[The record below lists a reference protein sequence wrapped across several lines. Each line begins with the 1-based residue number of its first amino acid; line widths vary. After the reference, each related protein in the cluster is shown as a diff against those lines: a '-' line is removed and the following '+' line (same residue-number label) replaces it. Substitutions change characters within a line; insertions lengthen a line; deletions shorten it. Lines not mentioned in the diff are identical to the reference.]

1 MKEQIIEMLKLELE
15 ETTKHNEIWKNKD
28 CLVIC
33 NLVTGIIKI
42 KPRH

>member
-1 MKEQIIEMLKLELE
+1 MKEQIIKMFDLELE
-15 ETTKHNEIWKNKD
+15 ETTRYNEIYKNKD

-42 KPRH
+42 KPRY